1 MSERTQE
8 EIVEHINQI
17 LKDEIAPVVDQ
28 HGGSVNFTEF
38 KDGIVFVEMSGA
50 CSGCAGS
57 TATLK
62 YGVEHILKEQIPEVM
77 GVEGFDD
84 PFSMVDPFYTD
95 PFMHDMMYETIDLY
109 DITDENLN
117 DTNN

>member
-1 MSERTQE
+1 MTERTKE
-8 EIVEHINQI
+8 EVVTHIKQVLEEYI
-17 LKDEIAPVVDQ
+17 DPVVAQ
-28 HGGSVNFTEF
+28 HGGQVNFSDFEN
-38 KDGIVFVEMSGA
+38 GVVILEMSGA

-62 YGVEHILKEQIPEVM
+62 YGVESILVEEVPEVN

-95 PFMHDMMYETIDLY
+95 PFMYDSWETIDLV
-109 DITDENLN
+109 DLTDEDDN
-117 DTNN
+117 DPHS